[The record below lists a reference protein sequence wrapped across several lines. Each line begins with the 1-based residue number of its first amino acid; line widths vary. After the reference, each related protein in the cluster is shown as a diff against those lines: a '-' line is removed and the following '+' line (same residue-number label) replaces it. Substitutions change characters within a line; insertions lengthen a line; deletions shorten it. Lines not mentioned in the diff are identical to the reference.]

1 MDKLRKMASA
11 PVSRRKMLVAGV
23 AAGSASLLAATGAKA
38 MIKVSQASVAYKKVA
53 TGDHN
58 CGGCK
63 LFEAP
68 SSCRFVEGPIS
79 SDCACRIWLN
89 KIG

>member
-1 MDKLRKMASA
+1 MDKFGNAVSA
-11 PVSRRKMLVAGV
+11 KISRRMMLAGGV
-23 AAGSASLLAATGAKA
+23 AVGSASMVAATGAKA
-38 MIKVSQASVAYKKVA
+38 MIKVSQASVGYETGA
-53 TGDHN
+53 TAGHN
-58 CGGCK
+58 CGACK

-79 SDCACRIWLN
+79 PDCSCRIWLN